1 MTTSFFDIFGNEYNR
16 NPNLIDVSLNVKEA
30 SYMTDLLKAE
40 DFSVDELKYMVNP
53 LLERLKHENEDDIL
67 AFLPSEI
74 ELMKDMLT
82 FTWPNVSGESFG
94 KKVLHAGVMTKLVD
108 CTNEAN
114 LKASREK
121 AKLIRSYDDTDNS

>member
-1 MTTSFFDIFGNEYNR
+1 MTFTDLFGNEYSR
-16 NPNLIDVSLNVKEA
+16 NPNLIDVNLNVKEA

-40 DFSVDELKYMVNP
+40 DFSEDELKYMVNP

-74 ELMKDMLT
+74 ELMKDILT
-82 FTWPNVSGESFG
+82 FTWPKVSGESFG
-94 KKVLHAGVMTKLVD
+94 KKVLHAGTMTKLVD

-121 AKLIRSYDDTDNS
+121 ATLIRRYDDPINS

>member
-1 MTTSFFDIFGNEYNR
+1 MEYYAHTR
-16 NPNLIDVSLNVKEA
+16 EDGERQTVKAHLIGVSKL
-30 SYMTDLLKAE
+30 AE

-53 LLERLKHENEDDIL
+53 LLERLKHENEDDVL

-74 ELMKDMLT
+74 ELMKDILT